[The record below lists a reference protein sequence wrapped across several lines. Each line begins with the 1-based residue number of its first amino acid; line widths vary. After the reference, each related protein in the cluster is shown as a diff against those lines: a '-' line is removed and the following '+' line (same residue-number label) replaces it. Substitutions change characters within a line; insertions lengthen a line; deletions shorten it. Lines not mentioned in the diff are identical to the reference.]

1 MSIVAVM
8 ASTVTLRNNFFRGKE
23 EMKMAENESKLFY
36 AHCRDPKN
44 ENLENDEKED
54 NSDNTILSDE
64 TIIAG
69 YEGKEYNTTEKD
81 IANTESLITYLF
93 TIYMKNI

>member
-44 ENLENDEKED
+44 ENLEKAWRASKSALE
-54 NSDNTILSDE
+54 
-64 TIIAG
+64 AF
-69 YEGKEYNTTEKD
+69 YESAKD
-81 IANTESLITYLF
+81 AWEV
-93 TIYMKNI
+93 